1 MARRIVICAA
11 QIPFERGGAE
21 LLVES
26 LRDELV
32 RRGHQVEIIGLP
44 FKWYPKNEIIK
55 SCLAWRLLDLTE
67 SNGRPIDL
75 VIGTKFPSYAAWHP
89 NKVVW
94 LVHQYRQVYD
104 LAETKYDDLADD
116 PEAPRFRAMIR
127 RIDRQ
132 VLGEARQRFTIAD
145 NVSQRLMRFNQLPS
159 TPLYPPPPLDGRYHC
174 SDYGDFILTV
184 GRLDPLKRVD
194 WLVRAMALTQSPARC
209 LVAGSGPEQNRLEA
223 LARQLDVAGKV
234 KFLGRVSDEELL
246 DLYARCLAVY
256 YAPYDEDYGYVT
268 IEAFKSQKPVLTA
281 DDSGGVLE
289 FVRDR
294 EMGFVL
300 PPNHERQL
308 AARIDQLYEDR
319 ELARAQGL
327 AGSAQ
332 VESVTWD
339 RVISNL
345 LSNPA

>member
-1 MARRIVICAA
+1 MAKRIVICAA

-32 RRGHQVEIIGLP
+32 RRGHQAEIVSLP
-44 FKWYPKNEIIK
+44 FKWYPKEEIIK

-67 SNGRPIDL
+67 SNGRPVDL
-75 VIGTKFPSYAAWHP
+75 VIGTKFPSYVGWHP
-89 NKVVW
+89 HKVVW

-104 LAETKYDDLADD
+104 LAETEYDDLADD
-116 PEAPRFRAMIR
+116 PGAPQFRTMIR

-132 VLGEARQRFTIAD
+132 VLGEARRRFAIAG
-145 NVSQRLMRFNQLPS
+145 NVSQRLLRFNQLTS
-159 TPLYPPPPLDGRYHC
+159 TSLYPPPPLDGRYHC
-174 SDYGDFILTV
+174 SDYGDFVFTV
-184 GRLDPLKRVD
+184 GRLDPLKRMD

-209 LVAGSGPEQNRLEA
+209 LVAGSGPERDHLEA
-223 LARQLDVAGKV
+223 LARQLDVATKV
-234 KFLGRVSDEELL
+234 QFLGRVSDEELL

-268 IEAFKSQKPVLTA
+268 VEAFKSQKPLLTA
-281 DDSGGVLE
+281 VDSGGVLE
-289 FVRDR
+289 FAMDK
-294 EMGFVL
+294 ETGFVL
-300 PPNHERQL
+300 PPNNVRQL

-319 ELARAQGL
+319 ELARVQGL
-327 AGSAQ
+327 AGSTR

-339 RVISNL
+339 HVITNL
-345 LSNPA
+345 LNSSA